1 MEHRLGWGGAWPASQ
16 APPRF
21 FCGCTM
27 ISRFRP
33 SASAH
38 YPSASKTSSPP
49 RCWSNVAQLNNTSV
63 ILSEGARN
71 LTASYVAEGPRGCPH
86 NRSSPYLSAD
96 NKPALPP
103 GRYLREGR
111 RPALSQPRA
120 SPWVEQPPQTP
131 PLCRRP
137 ERSPERSRRAERL
150 HCLPTRR
157 HQISHLPRPLVCAII
172 IYRAEPV
179 RERRP

>member
-1 MEHRLGWGGAWPASQ
+1 MEQRLGWGGAWPASQ

-49 RCWSNVAQLNNTSV
+49 RCWSSIVRLNNTSV
-63 ILSEGARN
+63 ILSEVARS
-71 LTASYVAEGPRGCPH
+71 LTASYAAEGPRGCPH
-86 NRSSPYLSAD
+86 HRSSPYLSAD

-103 GRYLREGR
+103 GPHLREGR
-111 RPALSQPRA
+111 RPALSQSGP
-120 SPWVEQPPQTP
+120 PPQKKDSIRW
-131 PLCRRP
+131 LARHIKGQIV
-137 ERSPERSRRAERL
+137 ELIVSLSVRAHGAYDDFALEFK
-150 HCLPTRR
+150 
-157 HQISHLPRPLVCAII
+157 
-172 IYRAEPV
+172 
-179 RERRP
+179 